1 MNVLLSRARAYKRV
15 ESYDEAEKD
24 IVDVI
29 QKVTDPHLYDE
40 AVSLWHEVE
49 QAKQAR
55 VKRKAE
61 AQLEEA
67 NRLISEGSA
76 AEGATKANE
85 VLASSNDPEI
95 WEKARAILA
104 RNRQTGFALVDV
116 GIRDFY
122 TTLRSIIGWVLA
134 LIEALARTGIF
145 VFGATGWSTCS
156 PSLARQEKGKLVVW
170 RYRR

>member
-1 MNVLLSRARAYKRV
+1 MTPSLTKTMLLFVGTACVPLVWITIAGAANEIPKQPENTAAPKMEEANALLSRARVYKRV

-24 IVDVI
+24 IVDAI

-95 WEKARAILA
+95 WEKREP
-104 RNRQTGFALVDV
+104 F
-116 GIRDFY
+116 
-122 TTLRSIIGWVLA
+122 
-134 LIEALARTGIF
+134 
-145 VFGATGWSTCS
+145 
-156 PSLARQEKGKLVVW
+156 
-170 RYRR
+170 